1 MPQLRPTLCQVLL
14 NENLIA
20 EATLIRA
27 LHYQFKQ
34 PSQRYLSL
42 AQILIAFNDLHV
54 RTLQK
59 LRTEYPQLDEDPILQ
74 ILLEEGYL
82 SQDHYDETLYRWQQL
97 EVKVYPGLLLERFGY
112 LPLAGVEDALAH
124 YAPLTY
130 RPPQAEACISPE
142 QLLARRRQ
150 QTALIKSQ
158 LVQQELFNTQ
168 ELAYLL
174 PKHNYLPLPCKPLGE
189 LLVLRG
195 ALLSTEL
202 TEALAETCTPENEPL
217 IAILVNSGVLQEWQ
231 IAHVLCMNSYSGETP
246 RLLSHILVESG
257 YCEAQ
262 AIEGAILNCFQRML
276 PELIGSQSE
285 MELVA

>member
-1 MPQLRPTLCQVLL
+1 MPHLRPTLCQVLL
-14 NENLIA
+14 NESLIP

-34 PSQRYLSL
+34 PPQRYLTL

-59 LRTEYPQLDEDPILQ
+59 LREEYQQLDEDPILQ
-74 ILLEEGYL
+74 VLLEEGYI
-82 SQDHYDETLYRWQQL
+82 SQEQYDETLYRWQQL

-130 RPPQAEACISPE
+130 RPPQEAACVSSE
-142 QLLARRRQ
+142 QLLTRRRKQ
-150 QTALIKSQ
+150 MALIKTQ
-158 LVQQELFNTQ
+158 LIQQELFNSQ
-168 ELAYLL
+168 ELTYLL

-195 ALLSTEL
+195 ALLSSEL
-202 TEALAETCTPENEPL
+202 NEALAETCAPENEPL

-231 IAHVLCMNSYSGETP
+231 IAHVLCLNSYSGETP
-246 RLLSHILVESG
+246 RLLSQILVESG

-262 AIEGAILNCFQRML
+262 AIEEAILNCFQRML
-276 PELIGSQSE
+276 PELIGSHNGL
-285 MELVA
+285 ELVA